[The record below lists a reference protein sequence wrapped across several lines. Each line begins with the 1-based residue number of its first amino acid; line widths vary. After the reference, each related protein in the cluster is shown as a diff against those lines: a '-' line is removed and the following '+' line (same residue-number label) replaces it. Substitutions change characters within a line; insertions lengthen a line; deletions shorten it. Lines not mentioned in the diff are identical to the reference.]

1 MPTAE
6 LRAARR
12 PRSPHLGLR
21 LERDRLEHRAR
32 RLQEAILALE
42 ARRRYRHERG
52 SVPVP
57 LVQAI
62 DGFRQELRRTE
73 QRLRTLSH

>member
-32 RLQEAILALE
+32 RLEEAILALE
-42 ARRRYRHERG
+42 ARREYRHSRG
-52 SVPVP
+52 SVPLP

-62 DGFRQELRRTE
+62 IGFREELRQTE
-73 QRLRTLSH
+73 QRLRTLSR